1 MEVMLTVDNVIEM
14 GVVLSFRFRQQLVG
28 VTVLMR
34 EKVGAE
40 EFVDEMI
47 VGEGEEQADGD
58 SDH

>member
-1 MEVMLTVDNVIEM
+1 MEVMLTVDNVIKM